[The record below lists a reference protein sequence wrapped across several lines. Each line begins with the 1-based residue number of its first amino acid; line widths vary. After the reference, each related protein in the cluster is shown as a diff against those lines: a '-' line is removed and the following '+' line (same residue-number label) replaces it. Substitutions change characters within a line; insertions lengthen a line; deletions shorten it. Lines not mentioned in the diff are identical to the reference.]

1 MVNLTQSDACFMVN
15 LIQSLMAGSMAR
27 LTQNLMTGFMTTRFQ
42 SLVAREQIVS
52 GSDLIFNDR
61 LQHR

>member
-1 MVNLTQSDACFMVN
+1 MVN

-42 SLVAREQIVS
+42 SLIAREQILS
-52 GSDLIFNDR
+52 GSDLIFKDR